1 MMILHLPMLLR
12 TVAPSPSGW
21 DSARS
26 FFTTVLGFSK
36 VAAAA
41 AATASDDEDEEDMVA
56 RISKKAASKMSETIR
71 RSSRRCLALD
81 LDLDLGL
88 EAVVQV
94 SDLAAL
100 LLFGGG
106 GGGVWRV
113 ALILARREERVV

>member
-36 VAAAA
+36 VAAAAA

-106 GGGVWRV
+106 GGVWRV

>member
-1 MMILHLPMLLR
+1 MLLR

-56 RISKKAASKMSETIR
+56 RISKKE
-71 RSSRRCLALD
+71 
-81 LDLDLGL
+81 
-88 EAVVQV
+88 V

-100 LLFGGG
+100 LLFGG

-113 ALILARREERVV
+113 ALILARREVRVV